1 MKSYSELPSLL
12 ERAPGAVGMLISLGE
27 EFSAR
32 GINEMDGNI
41 VPKLRALLGPVGIIP
56 RVLPSY
62 ALLFWFTLEVRN
74 YIFASAVL

>member
-1 MKSYSELPSLL
+1 MQWECLYL
-12 ERAPGAVGMLISLGE
+12 SLGE
-27 EFSAR
+27 EFSTR

-62 ALLFWFTLEVRN
+62 ALLFWFTLEVCN
-74 YIFASAVL
+74 KIFASAAL